1 MKTEII
7 QELVDLLAS
16 CTDKATDEL
25 IFLSDDLKD
34 QTTQLTA
41 LQIQYDEWAEGIS
54 INLANQ
60 AITIY
65 KTKEDCIK
73 HFQGK
78 IEKPIVILADKII
91 YEKDADNVFFENL
104 IYSLKIRTLIENK
117 EIISFHEKITKNFIL
132 LSESN
137 GKLQMG
143 YESKPL
149 EFYNEEHNL
158 KNLFELLLKKLDKDE
173 FASFFRDNIIKSVE
187 DEEDIK
193 RRYITFLTRL
203 NNTIEKT
210 EREYSLFINKFSF
223 EKFNSELK
231 KEKEKYI
238 KNIQENLSEFLSKVN
253 ALPVQFGVY
262 ILLIFRFENEMI
274 PLIGTVILII
284 SWSAFSFFSLQ
295 TMKKTI
301 NFIERNFKNVFEQIA
316 KESGME
322 EEVLEQDKK
331 EVNNK
336 INDIRKMIIWYQSV
350 MIIFSL
356 IFIVFSSSNI
366 YKQYNKMN
374 EKNIHINVVNEEIKE
389 SNNIKGSIENNQS
402 QSNKV
407 IIHKAA
413 NNEKEV
419 HK

>member
-1 MKTEII
+1 MYTKDIEKI
-7 QELVDLLAS
+7 VNLLAN
-16 CTDKATDEL
+16 CTDKATDAL
-25 IFLSDDLKD
+25 TFLSKDLNNQK
-34 QTTQLTA
+34 TLLTE
-41 LQIQYDEWAEGIS
+41 LNIYYDELAEGIS

-60 AITIY
+60 DITIY

-73 HFQGK
+73 YFQGN
-78 IEKPIVILADKII
+78 IEKSIVILVDKII
-91 YEKDADNVFFENL
+91 YEKDTFDIFFENL
-104 IYSLKIRTLIENK
+104 IYSLKIRTLIEEK
-117 EIISFHEKITKNFIL
+117 EIVSFHEKINKNFIL

-137 GKLQMG
+137 GKLKMG

-149 EFYNEEHNL
+149 KFYDEEHNL
-158 KNLFELLLKKLDKDE
+158 KKLFELLLKKLDKDE

-187 DEEDIK
+187 NEENIK
-193 RRYITFLTRL
+193 RRYITFLTHL

-262 ILLIFRFENEMI
+262 ILLIFRFEHEMI
-274 PLIGTVILII
+274 PLTGTVVLII
-284 SWSAFSFFSLQ
+284 AWSAFSFFSLQ

-301 NFIERNFKNVFEQIA
+301 NFIERKFKNVFEQIA
-316 KESGME
+316 KESGIE

-331 EVNNK
+331 EVDNK
-336 INDIRKMIIWYQSV
+336 INDIRKMIVWYQSI

-366 YKQYNKMN
+366 YQQYYKTHEKSVEFNIEKANK
-374 EKNIHINVVNEEIKE
+374 K
-389 SNNIKGSIENNQS
+389 
-402 QSNKV
+402 
-407 IIHKAA
+407 
-413 NNEKEV
+413 
-419 HK
+419 

>member
-1 MKTEII
+1 MKTETIKKI
-7 QELVDLLAS
+7 VDLLAS
-16 CTDKATDEL
+16 CTDVATDEL
-25 IFLSDDLKD
+25 TFLSNDLNS
-34 QTTQLTA
+34 QTTLLTE
-41 LQIQYDEWAEGIS
+41 LGIQYDELAEGIS

-60 AITIY
+60 AISIY

-73 HFQGK
+73 HFQGNV
-78 IEKPIVILADKII
+78 EKPIIILSDKII
-91 YEKDADNVFFENL
+91 YERDIDNTFFENL
-104 IYSLKIRTLIENK
+104 IYSLKIRILIEDR
-117 EIISFHEKITKNFIL
+117 EIVSFHEKITKNFIL

-137 GKLQMG
+137 GKLKMG

-158 KNLFELLLKKLDKDE
+158 KKLFELLLGKLDKDE
-173 FASFFRDNIIKSVE
+173 FVSFFRDNIIKSVE
-187 DEEDIK
+187 DEENIK
-193 RRYITFLTRL
+193 KRYITFLTKL
-203 NNTIEKT
+203 NNIVEKT

-262 ILLIFRFENEMI
+262 ILLIFRFEYEMI

-301 NFIERNFKNVFEQIA
+301 NFIERKFKNVFEQIA
-316 KESGME
+316 KESGIE
-322 EEVLEQDKK
+322 EKVLERDKK
-331 EVNNK
+331 EVDNK
-336 INDIRKMIIWYQSV
+336 INDIRKMIVWYQSV

-356 IFIVFSSSNI
+356 IFIIFSSANI
-366 YKQYNKMN
+366 YQQYNKTSEQKTTLN
-374 EKNIHINVVNEEIKE
+374 IKNKEIKK
-389 SNNIKGSIENNQS
+389 SDNIKDIADNNQS
-402 QSNKV
+402 KSNKV
-407 IIHKAA
+407 II
-413 NNEKEV
+413 NEDTHSEIKID
-419 HK
+419 K